1 MIFQGNNSRLVSQRC
16 AMKVVIVDDSVLVQE
31 RLTIMFAGLNGV
43 EVVGTAQ
50 DAPEGT
56 SVIRELN
63 PDVVILDIKMPV
75 GSGID
80 VLRDIK
86 ESNPLIKV
94 VILTNYPYEQYRR
107 KCMDLGAEYFF
118 DKSSEFE
125 RIPEILE
132 QLRKENSREDGQ

>member
-1 MIFQGNNSRLVSQRC
+1 
-16 AMKVVIVDDSVLVQE
+16 MKVVIVDDSVLVQE
-31 RLTIMFAGLNGV
+31 RLTIMFAGLHGV

-50 DAPEGT
+50 DALEGT

-80 VLRDIK
+80 VLRNIK

-125 RIPEILE
+125 RIPEVLE
-132 QLRKENSREDGQ
+132 QFRKENSREDGQ

>member
-1 MIFQGNNSRLVSQRC
+1 MIFQGCDSRLVSQRC

-31 RLTIMFAGLNGV
+31 RLTIMFAGLKGV

-86 ESNPLIKV
+86 DSNPLIKV

-132 QLRKENSREDGQ
+132 QFRKENSREDGQ

>member
-1 MIFQGNNSRLVSQRC
+1 
-16 AMKVVIVDDSVLVQE
+16 MKVVIVDDSVLVQE
-31 RLTIMFAGLNGV
+31 RLTIMFAGLKGV

-86 ESNPLIKV
+86 ERNPLIKV

-132 QLRKENSREDGQ
+132 QFRKKNSREDGQ

>member
-1 MIFQGNNSRLVSQRC
+1 
-16 AMKVVIVDDSVLVQE
+16 MKVVIVDDSVLVQE

-86 ESNPLIKV
+86 DSNPLIKV

-132 QLRKENSREDGQ
+132 QFRKKNSQEDGQ